1 MFSRL
6 KDYDLFAT
14 IVGLRYKGSWRYQT
28 TPGALC
34 SLIYIIIILLMIFY
48 FTQDYLNRSSI
59 NLLIEEVKYS
69 EPPLLETSND
79 FIFALV
85 TDFSDIQSDVKG
97 IIEIGF
103 EYIERN
109 RFSNKTVIKQLGNK
123 NCTEQFIQVDENA
136 VNNNILLKNGIC
148 VDTSNLSI
156 QGNEINQ
163 FNSFIRVKLNLC
175 RNSTTTKCKSES
187 EINSIIET
195 MRPKVHLLFIDSTL
209 DSNNPNQY
217 FRKTIKIIS
226 KRLMYENFIQSNLYF
241 SKSTLFVQEGLFYE
255 TDTTVYNQY
264 TFNKHENEI
273 YNRTFNSSDLLIIN
287 LMSSDINYKYH
298 LSYPQIWQIFANLSG
313 VLNAVYFVLNFG
325 VYYINNMLFQMEFIN
340 DTYRI
345 KNKQT
350 FLNKPNITK
359 SIEYL
364 NLTRLN
370 RTGEKLTI
378 NKPSSSA
385 NIGVMR
391 KASDNRQDVEKDET
405 KNDHVKNDMFFQTN
419 NVERINEQSDFIE
432 GLTKTQ
438 NKIKLKSSN
447 ENLIEN
453 LNNRFLNNL
462 ENDTRK
468 IYTSPNESD
477 SEYIDFKIGDI
488 ISISFCLCFG
498 KCNETFRNKVNIY
511 RNIND
516 YLNSWQD
523 FSNIFK
529 KLIEIDLLKYL
540 LLDNDQLTIFK
551 SLLKPQLYI
560 HTDPKYIANL
570 DSFSK
575 FYNENVSV
583 YLKDEIY
590 FTSVDKKERD
600 LLKRSILNLV
610 HKRKMT
616 ELDEKLI
623 RRFKKI

>member
-1 MFSRL
+1 MFTRL

-34 SLIYIIIILLMIFY
+34 SLIYIIFILVMIFY

-69 EPPLLETSND
+69 EPPQLEFSND
-79 FIFALV
+79 FVFAVV
-85 TDFSDIQSDVKG
+85 TEFSEIQSNVKG
-97 IIEIGF
+97 IIDIGF
-103 EYIERN
+103 EYIERS
-109 RFSNKTVIKQLGNK
+109 RLSNKTVIKQLGSK
-123 NCTEQFIQVDENA
+123 NCTKQFIQADENA
-136 VNNNILLKNGIC
+136 INNNILLKNGIC

-156 QGNEINQ
+156 QGTEINQ
-163 FNSFIRVKLNLC
+163 FNSFIRIKLNLC
-175 RNSTTTKCKSES
+175 RNTTITECKSES
-187 EINSIIET
+187 EIKAFIET
-195 MRPKVHLLFIDSTL
+195 IRPKLHILFIDSSL
-209 DSNNPNQY
+209 DPNNPNQY
-217 FRKTIKIIS
+217 FKKTIKINS
-226 KRLMYENFIQSNLYF
+226 KRIVYENFKQSNLYF
-241 SKSTLFVQEGLFYE
+241 SKSTLYVQKGLFYE
-255 TDTTVYNQY
+255 TDPTVYNQF
-264 TFNKHENEI
+264 TLNKDKDDNYI
-273 YNRTFNSSDLLIIN
+273 RSFNSSDLLIIN
-287 LMSSDINYKYH
+287 LLSSDKNYKYS
-298 LSYPQIWQIFANLSG
+298 LSYPQVWQIFANLSG
-313 VLNAVYFVLNFG
+313 VLNGVYFILNFG

-378 NKPSSSA
+378 NKPSSTA
-385 NIGVMR
+385 NLGVLR
-391 KASDNRQDVEKDET
+391 KISDNKQDVEKDES
-405 KNDHVKNDMFFQTN
+405 KNDHLKNDMFFQTN

-468 IYTSPNESD
+468 IYTSPNESEN
-477 SEYIDFKIGDI
+477 EYIDFKIGDI

-498 KCNETFRNKVNIY
+498 KCNENFRNKVNIY

-540 LLDNDQLTIFK
+540 LFDNDQLTIFK

-560 HTDPKYIANL
+560 HSDPKYIGNL

-575 FYNENVSV
+575 YYNENVSV

-600 LLKRSILNLV
+600 LLKKSILNLV
-610 HKRKMT
+610 QKRKMS